1 MDIDLKKEWARLYDD
16 KFPNNNVVKFDEE
29 TGEYSFIPMEERNK
43 HEKL

>member
-29 TGEYSFIPMEERNK
+29 TGGDFSLFK
-43 HEKL
+43 KDV